1 MQYKRFGNT
10 GMQVSRYCLGAMTFP
25 NRLESDAAGRI
36 VDEAIDRGVN
46 FIDTA
51 DSYGKSEEV
60 LGKIIDPRKRDR
72 IYLATK
78 VYRRFCRDQR
88 VGRNSRVNLISSLE
102 RSLRLLRTDYVDLY
116 QLHHPDPD
124 TPIEETMATLDGL
137 VRQGKIRYVGVSNHY
152 AWQMA
157 VMIAESKAH
166 QWEPLVSLQANYDIL
181 DRQVEQETLPFL
193 REFNIALMCY
203 SPLAGG
209 LLSGKYEPG
218 KPPPKGSRAGQSEAL
233 ERMLDDKGVQAILK
247 GLDPLAKKSDLKINQ
262 LAVLWL
268 LCHPVV
274 TSVILGGHKR
284 RHFTELYDVADRS
297 LDDDVVESIDNIA
310 ASRVHTTFRN
320 QPVDEGPLLAEQ
332 W

>member
-25 NRLESDAAGRI
+25 NRLDIDGSRRI
-36 VDEAIDRGVN
+36 VDQALDRGVN

-51 DSYGKSEEV
+51 NSYGMSEEV
-60 LGKIIDPRKRDR
+60 LGKILDGPKRER

-78 VYRRFCRDQR
+78 VYRRFCRDGR
-88 VGRNSRVNLISSLE
+88 TGRNSRVNLISSLE
-102 RSLRLLRTDYVDLY
+102 RSLRLLQTDYVDLY

-124 TPIEETMATLDGL
+124 TPIEETMATLDLL

-166 QWEPLVSLQANYDIL
+166 HWEPIVSLQANYDIL
-181 DRQVEQETLPFL
+181 DRQLERETRAFL

-209 LLSGKYEPG
+209 LLTGKYEPG
-218 KPPPKGSRAGQSEAL
+218 QPPPEGSRAGQSEPLRQML
-233 ERMLDDKGVQAILK
+233 EDEGVQSVLTRLAALATDRALK
-247 GLDPLAKKSDLKINQ
+247 MNQ

-268 LCHPVV
+268 LQKPAV
-274 TSVILGGHKR
+274 TSVILGGHKSE
-284 RHFTELYDVADRS
+284 HYNELYDVADSS
-297 LDDDVVESIDNIA
+297 LDEKAEADIDA
-310 ASRVHTTFRN
+310 MSAQRVYTVYRN
-320 QPVDEGPLLAEQ
+320 QPIAEGFSLAEQ